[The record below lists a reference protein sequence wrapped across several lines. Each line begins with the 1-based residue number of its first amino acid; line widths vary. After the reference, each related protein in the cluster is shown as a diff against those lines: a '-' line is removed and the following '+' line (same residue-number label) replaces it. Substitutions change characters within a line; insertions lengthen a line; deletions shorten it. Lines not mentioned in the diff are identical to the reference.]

1 MGLKEI
7 NKDQSD
13 GMVLKEKN
21 SKGEGYSRCVCF
33 KGVQFAKRPINNNNS
48 N

>member
-21 SKGEGYSRCVCF
+21 SKGERGLPPM
-33 KGVQFAKRPINNNNS
+33 PIWEDS
-48 N
+48 PTS